1 VVLLPKQHLGGDV
14 SDDYPRSDNSSHHD
28 SFSPRDGVYDGTPND
43 AHDLFPAHNAH
54 GLSHDGTADDA
65 DDEFH
70 SAIPR
75 RRSGRY
81 GRAGLSGAPGWVKA
95 FVSLGSLLAVAGM
108 AVIFLSVFGVLNTA
122 PPISGSAGFAPME
135 GLTLELSPD
144 VKLGFGLF
152 VAGFVLNAIGAIAQ
166 GVWSRR

>member
-1 VVLLPKQHLGGDV
+1 M

-28 SFSPRDGVYDGTPND
+28 SFSPRDGFYDGTPND
-43 AHDLFPAHNAH
+43 AHDLFPAH

-65 DDEFH
+65 DDVFH
-70 SAIPR
+70 DSAIPR
-75 RRSGRY
+75 RRSGRH

-108 AVIFLSVFGVLNTA
+108 AVIFLSVLGVLDTA
-122 PPISGSAGFAPME
+122 PPISGSAGFPPME
-135 GLTLELSPD
+135 GLSLELSPD

-166 GVWSRR
+166 GIWSRR